1 MRRNSERFIEKLER
15 KKEEKERLR
24 EFFMEML
31 LLNIFCEMNYSQK
44 IVEISIIWLN
54 SNALFYI

>member
-15 KKEEKERLR
+15 KREEKKGLR

-31 LLNIFCEMNYSQK
+31 LLNIFCKMNYSQK
-44 IVEISIIWLN
+44 IVEISII
-54 SNALFYI
+54 